1 MLSIRNLQSSKTS
14 MIHMI
19 YKYALCL
26 LLIVGTTSC
35 ATVAPPEEVLEP
47 VQVDDYKL
55 GRGDKISIQVF
66 DEPDLSIGATVG
78 ASGVINY
85 SYLGDVVV
93 GGKTADEVEDTISK
107 LLENGFLVNPSVNV
121 TVTEFRAF
129 FINGEVRQPGSYPYQ
144 PGLTLDKAIALAGG
158 LTDRASTRKMF
169 VVRGERSNKKSVN
182 VRFSSQIAPG
192 DIISI
197 EEGFF

>member
-1 MLSIRNLQSSKTS
+1 MSLLIMPHRILSIVALS
-14 MIHMI
+14 MA
-19 YKYALCL
+19 ALL
-26 LLIVGTTSC
+26 VSC
-35 ATVAPPEEVLEP
+35 ATPEVVDTPTTEL
-47 VQVDDYKL
+47 VQVDDYRL
-55 GRGDKISIQVF
+55 GRGDQISIQVF

-85 SYLGDVVV
+85 SYLGDIQV
-93 GGKTADEVEDTISK
+93 GGKTVDEVEETISS
-107 LLENGFLVNPSVNV
+107 LLENGYLVNPSVNI
-121 TVTEFRAF
+121 TVTQFRSF
-129 FINGEVRQPGSYPYQ
+129 FINGEVRNPGSYPFQ

-169 VVRGERSNKKSVN
+169 LIRGNATKKTSSKIG
-182 VRFSSQIAPG
+182 FSAAIAPG